1 MKRSLGATLLLLTAP
16 ILLGACSSDA
26 ENEAVEDT
34 VEADVAPE
42 DDDLGPGI
50 ADVPQPAPADPEDE
64 DQVATIAPEETED
77 PSSAP
82 EGTPTREEVVDGL
95 STMMMAELGLSAEEL
110 EESGTAEIM
119 NEFYLCVTDAVYDTT
134 SHDALVALAQADLDA
149 ELSQDDTAI
158 LNQATI
164 DCGNAVGTP

>member
-42 DDDLGPGI
+42 DDDLSPGI
-50 ADVPQPAPADPEDE
+50 ADVPQPAPADPGDE
-64 DQVATIAPEETED
+64 DQAATVAPEGTED
-77 PSSAP
+77 PNSAT

-149 ELSQDDTAI
+149 KLSQDDTAI